1 MSLRPKSICCYAGC
15 QRTIEQPKYCPAHL
29 KIMELREKARK
40 NNHQSEFTKLY
51 NWDWRKFRD
60 RYVKEHPLCIH
71 CLANGI
77 LTPTQEV
84 DHIVPHQGDKDK
96 FWDADNLQALCKSCH
111 SKKTVEYDGGFGKQ
125 GKQWKR
131 E

>member
-15 QRTIEQPKYCPAHL
+15 QRTIEQPKYCASHQ

-71 CLANGI
+71 CLAKGI
-77 LTPTQEV
+77 LTPTQEI
-84 DHIVPHQGDKDK
+84 DHIVPHQGDKDL
-96 FWDADNLQALCKSCH
+96 FWKEDNLQALCKPCH
-111 SKKTVEYDGGFGKQ
+111 SIKTAKYDGGFGK
-125 GKQWKR
+125 KPR
-131 E
+131 TVE